1 MKKTIKDLTIKDLKN
16 IEIILRDFKY
26 LLEKHR
32 DVGVNDP
39 YVQGTLDRNYNY
51 TNIMKY
57 LEYAIPNIEDY
68 LDEPNDETT
77 IKITYL

>member
-39 YVQGTLDRNYNY
+39 YVQGTLDRNCNY
-51 TNIMKY
+51 TNIMNY

>member
-1 MKKTIKDLTIKDLKN
+1 MLKTRTF
-16 IEIILRDFKY
+16 FKY

-51 TNIMKY
+51 TNIMNY

>member
-51 TNIMKY
+51 TNIMNY

-68 LDEPNDETT
+68 LNEPNDETT
-77 IKITYL
+77 ITITYL

>member
-51 TNIMKY
+51 TNIMNY